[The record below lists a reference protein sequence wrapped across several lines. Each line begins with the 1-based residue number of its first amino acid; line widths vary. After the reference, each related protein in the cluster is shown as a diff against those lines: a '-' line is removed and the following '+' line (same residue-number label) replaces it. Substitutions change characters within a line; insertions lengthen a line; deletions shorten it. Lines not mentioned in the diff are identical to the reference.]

1 MIYDIWIKIS
11 YSIHTS
17 RLNRD
22 SRLENRESSLTLQD
36 KAQLTQMTVMESA
49 RGNGGFDLLAIDID
63 VNVITLPACFSAEQL
78 TVNCDEQRSGEW
90 W

>member
-1 MIYDIWIKIS
+1 
-11 YSIHTS
+11 
-17 RLNRD
+17 
-22 SRLENRESSLTLQD
+22 
-36 KAQLTQMTVMESA
+36 MTVMESA